1 MPLEITKSL
10 RVFIIL
16 LITIFLS
23 NTVYA
28 GGMMAAEQLSS
39 TGTTVEGHHH
49 DNSAMS
55 LEHDHHS
62 HEAADQDTKYH
73 SHNDQDVSNH
83 CSKCTHCIACI
94 SAIPTD
100 ATQDVSLDLYQSLIG
115 NSEFQYASIIIPLL
129 QKPPISA

>member
-16 LITIFLS
+16 LITVFLS

-28 GGMMAAEQLSS
+28 GGMMAAEQLSPS
-39 TGTTVEGHHH
+39 HASVEAHHH
-49 DNSAMS
+49 DASATPS
-55 LEHDHHS
+55 DGHDHHS
-62 HEAADQDTKYH
+62 HNDEQDA
-73 SHNDQDVSNH
+73 SDH

-94 SAIPTD
+94 SAITSE
-100 ATQDVSLDLYQSLIG
+100 ASQDMSLDLYQALTDSF
-115 NSEFQYASIIIPLL
+115 EFQYVSIIIPLL